1 MNANRPVRVLCVDD
15 NRMVASALERR
26 LEREPDLLWVGLVA
40 DGANAEARTRALRP
54 DVILLDIDMPG
65 VDTFAL
71 TRRFADAFADVRILM
86 FSGHV
91 NREFIER
98 ALDCGAWG
106 FLSKN
111 DDVAKIIEG
120 IRAAARGEI
129 ALSEEAE
136 RIQRIRFTDAA
147 RPAPPLSPPP

>member
-1 MNANRPVRVLCVDD
+1 MNASRRLRVLCVDD

-26 LEREPDLLWVGLVA
+26 LEREPDLQWVGVA
-40 DGANAEARTRALRP
+40 PDGASAEARARDLRP
-54 DVILLDIDMPG
+54 DIILLDIDIPG

-71 TRRFADAFADVRILM
+71 TRRLADAFADLRILM

-91 NREFIER
+91 NRQFIER

-111 DDVAKIIEG
+111 DDVATIIEG
-120 IRAAARGEI
+120 IRTAARGEI
-129 ALSEEAE
+129 ALSDEAE
-136 RIQRIRFTDAA
+136 RIQRIR
-147 RPAPPLSPPP
+147 PAGEGPTA